1 MCLCVCIYAHT
12 YLHAYVQG
20 GESSKVGQKNATDDG
35 SILAIAWHNIAVEQE
50 HLSMLD
56 QALISV
62 SMCVYMY
69 VCIRVCSDSLAQHCC
84 GTGAFEY
91 A

>member
-1 MCLCVCIYAHT
+1 MQDARE
-12 YLHAYVQG
+12 QG
-20 GESSKVGQKNATDDG
+20 SDTNKGGQRNATDDG

-62 SMCVYMY
+62 SERQECVCVY
-69 VCIRVCSDSLAQHCC
+69 VCLYTLHGVGQ
-84 GTGAFEY
+84 EY
-91 A
+91 ACIHTHARTHI